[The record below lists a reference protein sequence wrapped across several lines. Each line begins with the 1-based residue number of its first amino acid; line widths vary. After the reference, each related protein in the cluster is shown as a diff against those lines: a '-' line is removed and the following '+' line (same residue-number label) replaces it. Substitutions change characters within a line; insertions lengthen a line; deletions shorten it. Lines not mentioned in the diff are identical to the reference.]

1 MKTDPSRVP
10 HYIAH
15 ILEAINRIDTYT
27 AEIAEA
33 AFLTN
38 KLVQDAVIR
47 NIEIIGEAARNIQKH
62 HPEFATLH
70 AIVPW
75 ADMYLMRNRVA
86 HGYFSIDYELVWQTI
101 RRDLPELHMLIRS
114 LSDQV

>member
-1 MKTDPSRVP
+1 MKTDPLRVT

-27 AEIAEA
+27 AEIDEA
-33 AFLTN
+33 AFLAN
-38 KLVQDAVIR
+38 NLVQDAVIR

-70 AIVPW
+70 ATVPW
-75 ADMYLMRNRVA
+75 EDMYMMRNRVA
-86 HGYFSIDYELVWQTI
+86 HGYFSVDFEIVWQTI
-101 RRDLPELHMLIRS
+101 RRDLPELDRLIRE
-114 LSDQV
+114 LSDQI